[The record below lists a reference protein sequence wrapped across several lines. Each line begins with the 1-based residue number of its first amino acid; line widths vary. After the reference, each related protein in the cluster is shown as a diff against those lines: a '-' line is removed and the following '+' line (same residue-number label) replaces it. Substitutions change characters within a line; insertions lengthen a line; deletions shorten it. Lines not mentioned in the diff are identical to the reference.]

1 MNGYFIMGCEKGTA
15 LVDCDAGRK
24 LGCKSFCC
32 RLLIRLG
39 EHERHELCPSTNRLK
54 GYVDKKENGRCVH
67 QDDETGLCGN
77 WENRPTVCRQY
88 NCNDDHL
95 LQVVIRSKGKGI
107 ADWMKESVQVI
118 IEKKD
123 YIYIPDLK

>member
-1 MNGYFIMGCEKGTA
+1 MADTTGTA
-15 LVDCDAGRK
+15 LIDCDAGRK
-24 LGCKSFCC
+24 LGCRSFCC
-32 RLLIRLG
+32 RLLIRLE
-39 EHERHELCPSTNRLK
+39 EHERHELCPATNRLK
-54 GYVDKKENGRCVH
+54 GYVSKKENGRCSH
-67 QDDETGLCGN
+67 QDDVTGLCDN

-88 NCNDDHL
+88 NCNDDPL

-118 IEKKD
+118 IDKKD